1 MLYCVSVAVVGCIG
15 FGYCR

>member
-15 FGYCR
+15 FGYCK